1 MRAARLPLTSRD
13 SLPGKP
19 LDSAWQ
25 GRTAEERAAFE
36 ALRRVGEK
44 FRVVDLDGPL
54 AYHELSRGSFAPW

>member
-25 GRTAEERAAFE
+25 GRTAEEPGAAGE

-44 FRVVDLDGPL
+44 FRVVDQDGPL
-54 AYHELSRGSFAPW
+54 AYH